1 MQTCYGGRMEKKI
14 RLTLSMDYDNEVLA
28 HSIVSGLIFGYL
40 LDELRDRLAEIDGI
54 SKSDIYEALQ
64 NIASDGARV
73 DYTSLNAWTENK
85 DFAKDQLLTL
95 VVIIDQRFAG
105 NGGNAGEVVAGVVQD
120 LSNFTDKIAKMEF
133 ANGFVSTKESGVNEE
148 IILDVLDELRLVSEN
163 EFLVSLMGRD
173 LSFEPLQTKP
183 YTNAFIEKKLKK
195 LDSICTKLSSKIDN
209 DYSSLEDMVVNIE
222 KRLYGVATSIST
234 DGEKIEMTNKILKG
248 INVHKQFIDK
258 VEDGLVEATE
268 LSRQLTIHE
277 NKLKEDDSKKLE
289 RNVSSQKN
297 DEGLSKDLLASR
309 ILNSEYRN
317 QIEKSKMKLDTL
329 KLKLEKHRKVV
340 DGVDLALNSAIPSE
354 TELKKYTSIKHR
366 LQDLQNR
373 LEMAGSQVVLDGESK
388 EALKVNKS
396 GLEALIQIYIDG
408 KDVFMRNT
416 LLSGIFSSANALY
429 SLGENDDKVIEKSN
443 KKFIGAKLLEYSIK
457 NSNLQKD
464 FRTFRKVGDEVIRDV
479 AIVLGKPITLGSLK
493 EMAEIQ
499 ELAINQSSQMLEMIE
514 KNHKSEVEILTSILK
529 I

>member
-1 MQTCYGGRMEKKI
+1 MDKKF

-28 HSIVSGLIFGYL
+28 HSVVSGLIFGYF
-40 LDELRDRLAEIDGI
+40 LDELRDKLAEIDGI

-73 DYTSLNAWTENK
+73 DYTSLKDWTENK
-85 DFAKDQLLTL
+85 DFAKDQLLALT
-95 VVIIDQRFAG
+95 VILDQRFAEA
-105 NGGNAGEVVAGVVQD
+105 NGNAGEVVAEVSKD

-148 IILDVLDELRLVSEN
+148 IISDVLDELRLVSEN

-173 LSFEPLQTKP
+173 LSFEPLQTKS

-195 LDSICTKLSSKIDN
+195 LDSICSKLSSKIDN
-209 DYSSLEDMVVNIE
+209 DYASLEDMVLDIE
-222 KRLYGVATSIST
+222 KRLYKVATNVST
-234 DGEKIEMTNKILKG
+234 DGEKAEMTNKILKG
-248 INVHKQFIDK
+248 INVHKQLIDK

-277 NKLKEDDSKKLE
+277 GKLKEADVKKLE
-289 RNVSSQKN
+289 ENRIASASSEEAN
-297 DEGLSKDLLASR
+297 KDLLALR
-309 ILNSEYRN
+309 VLNSQYRN
-317 QIEKSKMKLDTL
+317 QIEKTKMKLDTL

-340 DGVDLALNSAIPSE
+340 DGVDLALKSAIPSE
-354 TELKKYTSIKHR
+354 AELKKYTSIKHR

-373 LEMAGSQVVLDGESK
+373 LEIAGSQVVLNSESK
-388 EALKVNKS
+388 EVLTANKS

-408 KDVFMRNT
+408 KDVFMRNA

-443 KKFIGAKLLEYSIK
+443 KKFIGTKLLEYSIK

-479 AIVLGKPITLGSLK
+479 AIVFGKPITLGSLK